1 MERQKTHKSGCPEEP
16 DEPGT
21 KQESAMRSWMM
32 GSAVGTA
39 LGLTAIGVTSLVV
52 TANGASSEREQIYQQ
67 LDLFAEILARVDS
80 EYVVDVDESD
90 AMKSAINGMLASLD
104 PHSSYLAAED
114 YESMQVQTSGEYGGL
129 GIEVTSDDGYV
140 KIISPID
147 DSPASRADVRA
158 GDLISAINGTSI
170 VGLPLN
176 DAIKDM
182 RGEVGTDITITIIR
196 AEADE
201 PIDITL
207 TREVI
212 RPKSVVHEIIEEDI
226 GYVRISAFNERT
238 TDLLKES
245 LDALQKDLGN
255 KPAGLIVDLR
265 NNPGGLLDQAVSV
278 SSMFLDSGEV
288 VSTRGRDPR
297 DIERYNADRGEKF
310 KEVPIIVLIN
320 GGSASAAEI
329 VAGALQDKGRAKLL
343 GMTSFGKGSVQTV
356 IPLSAQ
362 RGALRLTTA
371 RYYTPSGKS
380 IQSTGIEPDY
390 EVSQRIV
397 TEEDLEAMRRF
408 SEADLPNALDND
420 SGVERSEI
428 HLPADM
434 PTEDYE
440 GDDYQLDK
448 AIERLRSIT
457 LTSLDTPSAG

>member
-1 MERQKTHKSGCPEEP
+1 
-16 DEPGT
+16 
-21 KQESAMRSWMM
+21 MRSWLM
-32 GSAVGTA
+32 GTAVGTA
-39 LGLTAIGVTSLVV
+39 LGLTAIGVTSIAWS
-52 TANGASSEREQIYQQ
+52 ANGTSSDREEIYQQ

-80 EYVVDVDESD
+80 EYVIDVDETD

-104 PHSSYLAAED
+104 PHSSYLAADD
-114 YESMQVQTSGEYGGL
+114 YEAMQVQTSGEYGGL
-129 GIEVTSDDGYV
+129 GIEVVSDDGYV

-147 DSPASRADVRA
+147 DSPASRADLRA
-158 GDLISAINGTSI
+158 GDLISAINGVSI

-182 RGEVGTDITITIIR
+182 RGEVGTDIVITVIR
-196 AEADE
+196 AEAEE
-201 PIDITL
+201 PFDVTL
-207 TREVI
+207 TREII
-212 RPKSVVHEIIEEDI
+212 RPKSVDHEVIEEDI
-226 GYVRISAFNERT
+226 GYVRLSTFNERT
-238 TDLLKES
+238 TELLNES
-245 LDALQKDLGN
+245 LSALKKEIGN
-255 KPAGLIVDLR
+255 KPAGLILDLR

-297 DIERYNADRGEKF
+297 DIERYNADRGERF
-310 KEVPIIVLIN
+310 PEVPIIVLVN

-329 VAGALQDKGRAKLL
+329 VAGALQDKNRAKVL

-371 RYYTPSGKS
+371 RYYTPSGRS

-390 EVSQRIV
+390 EVSQRVI

-420 SGVERSEI
+420 SGAERREV
-428 HLPADM
+428 HMPDDM
-434 PTEDYE
+434 PPEDYE
-440 GDDYQLDK
+440 GDDYQLDR
-448 AIERLRSIT
+448 AVERLRSIT
-457 LTSLDTPSAG
+457 LTSLEEPNAG

>member
-1 MERQKTHKSGCPEEP
+1 
-16 DEPGT
+16 
-21 KQESAMRSWMM
+21 MRSLMM
-32 GSAVGTA
+32 GTAVGTA
-39 LGLTAIGVTSLVV
+39 LGLTAIGVSSL
-52 TANGASSEREQIYQQ
+52 AWSASAPSNDREQIYQQ

-80 EYVVDVDESD
+80 EYVIDVDEAD
-90 AMKSAINGMLASLD
+90 AMESAINGMLASLD
-104 PHSSYLAAED
+104 PHSSYMAADD
-114 YESMQVQTSGEYGGL
+114 YEAMQVQTSGEYGGL

-140 KIISPID
+140 KIVAPID
-147 DSPASRADVRA
+147 DSPASRADIRS
-158 GDLISAINGTSI
+158 GDLISAIDGKSI

-182 RGEVGTDITITIIR
+182 RGEVGTDIELTIIR

-201 PIDITL
+201 PLEITL
-207 TREVI
+207 TREII
-212 RPKSVVHEIIEEDI
+212 RPKSVVHEVMDGDI
-226 GYVRISAFNERT
+226 GYIRLSAFNERT
-238 TDLLKES
+238 TELLDES
-245 LDALQKDLGN
+245 LTALEKELGN
-255 KPAGLIVDLR
+255 KPAGLILDLR

-297 DIERYNADRGEKF
+297 DIERYNAERGERFAK
-310 KEVPIIVLIN
+310 VPMVVLIN

-343 GMTSFGKGSVQTV
+343 GTTSFGKGSVQTV

-371 RYYTPSGKS
+371 RYYTPSGNS
-380 IQSTGIEPDY
+380 IQATGIEPDY
-390 EVSQRIV
+390 EVAARLI

-420 SGVERSEI
+420 SGQERREI
-428 HLPADM
+428 HMPDDM
-434 PTEDYE
+434 PPEGYE
-440 GDDYQLDK
+440 GDDYQLEK

-457 LTSLDTPSAG
+457 LTSLDVASAG

>member
-1 MERQKTHKSGCPEEP
+1 MDDPQIRLEMRAEKEIS
-16 DEPGT
+16 
-21 KQESAMRSWMM
+21 MRSWLM
-32 GSAVGTA
+32 GTAVGTA
-39 LGLTAIGVTSLVV
+39 LGLTAIGVTSIAWS
-52 TANGASSEREQIYQQ
+52 ANGTSSDREEIYQQ

-80 EYVVDVDESD
+80 EYVIDVDETD

-104 PHSSYLAAED
+104 PHSSYLAADD
-114 YESMQVQTSGEYGGL
+114 YEAMQVQTSGEYGGL
-129 GIEVTSDDGYV
+129 GIEVVSDDGYV

-147 DSPASRADVRA
+147 DSPASRADLRA
-158 GDLISAINGTSI
+158 GDLISAINGVSI

-182 RGEVGTDITITIIR
+182 RGEVGTDIVITVIR
-196 AEADE
+196 AEAEE
-201 PIDITL
+201 PFDVTL
-207 TREVI
+207 TREII
-212 RPKSVVHEIIEEDI
+212 RPKSVDHEVIEEDI
-226 GYVRISAFNERT
+226 GYVRLSTFNERT
-238 TDLLKES
+238 TELLNES
-245 LDALQKDLGN
+245 LSALKKEIGN
-255 KPAGLIVDLR
+255 KPAGLILDLR

-297 DIERYNADRGEKF
+297 DIERYNADRGERF
-310 KEVPIIVLIN
+310 PEVPIIVLVN

-329 VAGALQDKGRAKLL
+329 VAGALQDKNRAKVL

-371 RYYTPSGKS
+371 RYYTPSGRS

-390 EVSQRIV
+390 EVSQRVI

-420 SGVERSEI
+420 SGAERREV
-428 HLPADM
+428 HMPDDM
-434 PTEDYE
+434 PPEDYE
-440 GDDYQLDK
+440 GDDYQLDR
-448 AIERLRSIT
+448 AVERLRSIT
-457 LTSLDTPSAG
+457 LTSLEEPNAG